1 MAIGRCDA
9 AAEAPT
15 LPRLTPYTSPL
26 TGASRLTPYPSRL
39 TAFSLLELLAV
50 LAILGVLATMAVL
63 SVSTADND
71 RLLREEARR
80 IAALVDLSCEEAVL
94 RGESLALSFGP
105 GGTAYGFLRQAGE
118 EWLPRRADAWRP
130 RTLPEGF
137 QARLTVEG
145 RDVALDDAT
154 AGRPH
159 LVCLASGE
167 LVPFEARLS
176 APGVTTRWRVT
187 GEWDGDVAV
196 ERMEEA

>member
-1 MAIGRCDA
+1 M
-9 AAEAPT
+9 
-15 LPRLTPYTSPL
+15 
-26 TGASRLTPYPSRL
+26 
-39 TAFSLLELLAV
+39 

-80 IAALVDLSCEEAVL
+80 IAALVGLNCEEAVL

-105 GGTAYGFLRQAGE
+105 AGTGYGFLRQAGE

-130 RTLPEGF
+130 RALPEGF
-137 QARLTVEG
+137 RTRLVVEG
-145 RDVALDDAT
+145 REVPLDEAV

-159 LVCLASGE
+159 VICLSSGE

-176 APGVTTRWRVT
+176 APGAPAAWRVT
-187 GEWDGDVAV
+187 GEWDGDLAV